1 MDPAAYGT
9 DTFDFVTKERTIWH
23 PLEQTFTQ
31 IIDGDLDDDG
41 IPNFIDPDND
51 NAGSPDSSGTDDD
64 NAGLLDMWDVDD
76 DNDGIPDR
84 CMQVDTNGDSMVG
97 LAN

>member
-41 IPNFIDPDND
+41 IPNFCLLYT
-51 NAGSPDSSGTDDD
+51 SPSPRDATLSRMPSS
-64 NAGLLDMWDVDD
+64 A
-76 DNDGIPDR
+76 
-84 CMQVDTNGDSMVG
+84 
-97 LAN
+97 